1 MPPLWGARR
10 FAPNRRRLGEWFHTA
25 LGQGRDFVTRVAVVT
40 GASGQDGYV
49 LARRLLS
56 EGFLVHATVHRSASV
71 DEVRSLDG
79 AIPIEVHTIDL
90 REPAVLG
97 ALIAEVRPD
106 ELYNLAGQS
115 SVSVSFTE
123 PSNTWRT
130 NAEAVHVMLEAI
142 RLHSPATRFYQS
154 SSSEMFG
161 SLPGQAVVHNEDSPL
176 QPQSPY
182 AAAKAAAHVLC
193 DAYRRS
199 YDLRVA
205 CGIVFNHESR
215 RRSEGFLT
223 RKVVDHVK
231 KLRRLSDDAFRA
243 APPLVVGNLA
253 AQRDWGFAPD
263 YVDGIVR
270 ITRQIDTRAQTLG
283 QPPEQDIGSN
293 YRDYVLGSGQ
303 LHAVWELIDRAFA
316 LAGMELD
323 WDRHSVD
330 PTRWTAR
337 IRRTGT
343 RAITIDRGLIRPSD
357 PLAIRADPARARREL
372 GWQPRPGMDHF
383 LLDMLDA

>member
-1 MPPLWGARR
+1 M
-10 FAPNRRRLGEWFHTA
+10 TS
-25 LGQGRDFVTRVAVVT
+25 VAVVT
-40 GASGQDGYV
+40 GAAGQDGYL
-49 LARRLLS
+49 LATRLLS
-56 EGFLVHATVHRSASV
+56 EGFQVHATVHRNASA
-71 DEVRSLDG
+71 EELRRLDG
-79 AIPIEVHTIDL
+79 ANAMAVHTIDL
-90 REPAVLG
+90 REPAALG

-115 SVSVSFTE
+115 SVSVSFTD
-123 PSNTWRT
+123 PSDTWRT
-130 NAEAVHVMLEAI
+130 NAEAVHVILEAI

-161 SLPGQAVVHNEDSPL
+161 SVPGQSVVHNEDSPL

-215 RRSEGFLT
+215 RRSEAFLT
-223 RKVVDHVK
+223 RKVVDHVRG
-231 KLRRLSDDAFRA
+231 LRRLSDDALRR

-270 ITRQIDTRAQTLG
+270 IARQVATRSQTLG
-283 QPPEQDIGSN
+283 QPPEHDIGSN

-316 LAGMELD
+316 LADVDLD
-323 WDRHSVD
+323 WDRSSAD
-330 PTRWTAR
+330 PTEWTAR
-337 IRRTGT
+337 IRRSRTV
-343 RAITIDRGLIRPSD
+343 AITIDPGLIRPSD

-372 GWQPRPGMDHF
+372 GWAARPGMDHF
-383 LLDMLDA
+383 LIDMLDA